1 MMGGGPIK
9 SCWDGGGD
17 FLTFKVDVDGMLENA
32 LLHMG
37 MLAARMAAVAA
48 ATVKRRVAKVL
59 MVHVM

>member
-1 MMGGGPIK
+1 MSMGGGPIK
-9 SCWDGGGD
+9 SCWDDD

-32 LLHMG
+32 LMHMG